1 MTAGRL
7 LSALVPAALV
17 TGGLLLI
24 MHILIFT
31 NMKAPKD
38 EQEFT
43 LPEIVMP
50 NREIET
56 KYDTSKPD
64 KPDEPEEPPPE
75 LPEPEYESPDLNND
89 ISISPSLDTR
99 ANLGSLGGFS
109 SDGEFLPIVK
119 VAAKYP
125 SRALQRGTEGY
136 CTVEYTVTKT
146 GETRDIT
153 VVDCPESVFS
163 SASVK
168 AAEKFKYKPRVV
180 DGEPIEVPR
189 VQNRFIFEM
198 QKDEKD

>member
-1 MTAGRL
+1 MSIGRFI
-7 LSALVPAALV
+7 SALVPALFV
-17 TGGLLLI
+17 TGGLLSL
-24 MHILIFT
+24 MHILILT
-31 NMKAPKD
+31 NMTEPKEED
-38 EQEFT
+38 EFT

-50 NREIET
+50 DRQIET

-75 LPEPEYESPDLNND
+75 LPEPEFESPDLNNE
-89 ISISPSLDTR
+89 IAISPNIDTR
-99 ANLGSLGGFS
+99 ANIGGIGGFS

-119 VAAKYP
+119 VQAKYP
-125 SRALQRGTEGY
+125 SRALSRGIEGY

-146 GETRDIT
+146 GETRDIS
-153 VVDCPESVFS
+153 VVDCPESVFAR
-163 SASVK
+163 ASIR

-198 QKDEKD
+198 AKE

>member
-1 MTAGRL
+1 MAVGRL
-7 LSALVPAALV
+7 VSAVVPAALV
-17 TGGLLLI
+17 TAGLLSL
-24 MHILIFT
+24 MHILILT
-31 NMKAPKD
+31 NMKEPD
-38 EQEFT
+38 EAEEFT

-50 NREIET
+50 DRQIET

-75 LPEPEYESPDLNND
+75 LPEPEFESPNLNNE
-89 ISISPSLDTR
+89 IAISPNLNTR
-99 ANLGSLGGFS
+99 ANIGGIGGFS

-119 VAAKYP
+119 VQAKYP
-125 SRALQRGTEGY
+125 SRALSRGTEGY

-146 GETRDIT
+146 GETRDIK
-153 VVDCPESVFS
+153 VVDCPETVFA
-163 SASVK
+163 SASIK

-198 QKDEKD
+198 AKE